1 MDFRFLSIRSR
12 IMVRFQEYRVPLN
25 TASSWIPRD
34 NVINLL
40 PSPLAF
46 SPTPLPT
53 LFLFSPSLPL
63 PRFSQLPSFFFSK
76 LVSNGMQIYSWNCY
90 GNVSRSAW
98 NWQHKLQ
105 MFVLKTI
112 KSIFRYVEEEK
123 RGRRRKE
130 GMEKK
135 GGQREREKEEKEGE
149 KGSAVSCDAAVITTS

>member
-1 MDFRFLSIRSR
+1 M
-12 IMVRFQEYRVPLN
+12 
-25 TASSWIPRD
+25 
-34 NVINLL
+34 
-40 PSPLAF
+40 
-46 SPTPLPT
+46 
-53 LFLFSPSLPL
+53 
-63 PRFSQLPSFFFSK
+63 
-76 LVSNGMQIYSWNCY
+76 
-90 GNVSRSAW
+90 SRSAW

-135 GGQREREKEEKEGE
+135 GGQREREREKEEKEGE